1 MYSCTVLHCSALY
14 TCTEPVTDL
23 ALALMLRS
31 GTDSDRPPRW
41 LSGEM
46 HLWFLKW
53 TLKHAVHELKLKI
66 EVFLGFLVKI
76 SLFLAV
82 QDWSLT
88 FTKCI
93 SNIIFI
99 LQAEVVDSID
109 IGAPAAVWEVDI
121 NPVTELQ
128 VGMVPSKDHI
138 KASEIY
144 CLTDQPPSGFLQ
156 WTWHASSTLWGKC
169 LGWVPCAVI
178 LVSRLGSILK
188 KFPHMSEA

>member
-1 MYSCTVLHCSALY
+1 M
-14 TCTEPVTDL
+14 
-23 ALALMLRS
+23 
-31 GTDSDRPPRW
+31 
-41 LSGEM
+41 
-46 HLWFLKW
+46 
-53 TLKHAVHELKLKI
+53 
-66 EVFLGFLVKI
+66 
-76 SLFLAV
+76 FLAV

-138 KASEIY
+138 KAQIS
-144 CLTDQPPSGFLQ
+144 
-156 WTWHASSTLWGKC
+156 A
-169 LGWVPCAVI
+169 A
-178 LVSRLGSILK
+178 
-188 KFPHMSEA
+188 

>member
-1 MYSCTVLHCSALY
+1 MCWLLSLLLRCCPGWSMPRLPWAAWILRQVWRWQWYLYISYRCMYSCTALHCSALY
-14 TCTEPVTDL
+14 RCTEPVTDL

-31 GTDSDRPPRW
+31 GTDSERPPRW

-53 TLKHAVHELKLKI
+53 TLKHAVHEVKLKI
-66 EVFLGFLVKI
+66 EVFLGFWVKI

-88 FTKCI
+88 FTKCF

-121 NPVTELQ
+121 NPVTQLQ
-128 VGMVPSKDHI
+128 VGMVPSKKI
-138 KASEIY
+138 
-144 CLTDQPPSGFLQ
+144 T
-156 WTWHASSTLWGKC
+156 
-169 LGWVPCAVI
+169 
-178 LVSRLGSILK
+178 
-188 KFPHMSEA
+188 